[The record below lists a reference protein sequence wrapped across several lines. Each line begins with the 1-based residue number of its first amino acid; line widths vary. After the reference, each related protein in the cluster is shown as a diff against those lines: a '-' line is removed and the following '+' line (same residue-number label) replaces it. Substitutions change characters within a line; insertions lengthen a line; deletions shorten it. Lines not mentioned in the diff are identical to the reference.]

1 MTVNKWKSGAF
12 HFSATIMKT
21 LACPVS
27 ASRPVPFAAGAKKS
41 HCRVLPRTVILCG
54 MENSRPSRP
63 GRSAGQWPLLV
74 AAIWSCLAPL
84 HAQIAAQPVPP
95 PVQMDSQKLNAEELG
110 QLLAPIALYPDA
122 LIALILPAA
131 TVTPDVVMAA
141 RYLKAKGDPDH
152 TEDQPWDESVKSLAR
167 YPDVLAWMDEN
178 LEWTTSVGEAF
189 VEQPADVMAAIQ
201 ALREQAKAAGNLV
214 DSPQQKVVEE
224 EETIRI
230 VPADP
235 QVIYVPQYDPQVVY
249 VQSYST
255 VPVLTFGVGFAVGS
269 WLCYDF
275 DWRQRCFY
283 RGNWCGWNRD
293 RHNNWNRGPDGNR
306 CGTVNIEFNNASRWL
321 PSAGAQRQA
330 NQRQQNNTG
339 NARYVSARTS
349 TPAAQQ
355 AATSSVRTARPA
367 AVYNPELKSSLPR
380 PTKPER
386 STGWNGRPANPTTP
400 ATRPAT
406 PETAEKSTR
415 PESPRT
421 QRPEATPRQVAPP
434 ANPLPQSTR
443 PESPSQAHPNRS
455 RPPTV
460 PITAAPRVPVQTNAP
475 GTSRDGRAE
484 AGQTKQPD
492 RPAPDA
498 SSPVNTPR
506 QEGAHPKLPPP
517 CPVAPDQKPVPSEQ
531 TGDKPDAP
539 RTGVPPASQP
549 TRPAADIQQRIQPA
563 QESRQDEPPKSDSPP
578 LPVADTPAGPQSP
591 APVVQPQPRR
601 QAPTVEPVQQ
611 QERPVPVVQPQPRRQ
626 APTVEPV
633 QQQER
638 PAPVVQPQPRKQVP
652 TVEPVQ
658 QQERPVP
665 VVQPQPQTRKQVPTV
680 NPVQQQHSA
689 PVVQPQPHTRKQ
701 APAVEPVQQQQ
712 QRPAPVVQQQRPQ
725 APPPQQPQAPL
736 AVQPVQQQQ
745 RQAPVVQPQSPSQ
758 PAADPRRNR
767 GDR

>member
-1 MTVNKWKSGAF
+1 MENIRF
-12 HFSATIMKT
+12 
-21 LACPVS
+21 C
-27 ASRPVPFAAGAKKS
+27 RPARPARAWA
-41 HCRVLPRTVILCG
+41 VIL
-54 MENSRPSRP
+54 
-63 GRSAGQWPLLV
+63 
-74 AAIWSCLAPL
+74 AAILGCLAPL
-84 HAQIAAQPVPP
+84 PAQIAAQPVPP
-95 PVQMDSQKLNAEELG
+95 PVQMDSQKLNAGELG

-122 LIALILPAA
+122 LIALILPAS

-141 RYLKAKGDPDH
+141 RYLKANGDPEH
-152 TEDQPWDESVKSLAR
+152 TESQPWDESVKSLAR

-255 VPVLTFGVGFAVGS
+255 VPVLTFGIGFAVGS

-339 NARYVSARTS
+339 NARYVSARS
-349 TPAAQQ
+349 GSPVAPQ
-355 AATSSVRTARPA
+355 ATRPA
-367 AVYNPELKSSLPR
+367 AVYDPGLKSSLPR

-386 STGWNGRPANPTTP
+386 SSGWTGRPAHPGAPTTIP
-400 ATRPAT
+400 ST
-406 PETAEKSTR
+406 PEAGENSTR
-415 PESPRT
+415 PERPRA
-421 QRPEATPRQVAPP
+421 QRPETTGPNSTSPVPPARRIPDQAPEPLPPGVLPQAPP
-434 ANPLPQSTR
+434 
-443 PESPSQAHPNRS
+443 QAHPNRG

-549 TRPAADIQQRIQPA
+549 TRPAADIQERIQPA
-563 QESRQDEPPKSDSPP
+563 QESRQDEPPKSDRPT

-591 APVVQPQPRR
+591 ALVVQPQPRR

-611 QERPVPVVQPQPRRQ
+611 QERPAPVVQPQPRRQ

-638 PAPVVQPQPRKQVP
+638 PAPVVQPQP
-652 TVEPVQ
+652 
-658 QQERPVP
+658 
-665 VVQPQPQTRKQVPTV
+665 QTRKQAPTV
-680 NPVQQQHSA
+680 NPVQQQ
-689 PVVQPQPHTRKQ
+689 
-701 APAVEPVQQQQ
+701 
-712 QRPAPVVQQQRPQ
+712 RPQ
-725 APPPQQPQAPL
+725 APQPQQPQAPL